1 MKRSREE
8 FSFLRLVEPGESAHS
23 SAGVPD
29 NFTTAEP
36 ISLFSDASSQ
46 TLGFVVASK
55 MSARTFERL
64 LEDVKPL
71 FVFDVR
77 EVPVFSDGRLTR
89 RAAFSLFER
98 NHIRYFDVAGAVGS
112 RSWRDAALN
121 PAMLIPNIMHNLLMR
136 TQPISGPVLF
146 FVDTPQLNEEF
157 MDGVATT
164 LPHVDGRG
172 WSISVWNEQ
181 PLVESST
188 QVRQLVFIS
197 HANPEDNAIAK
208 WFATRLASVGFDVWS
223 DVTRLIGGELFW
235 ESIEDVIRERTGAFI
250 ALLSKDGHDKP
261 RVLDEVNVAV
271 TVERQRSLNNFII
284 PVRVDELDFGDI
296 RANLAGRNIIDGQ
309 ESLTD
314 AFRRVV
320 KCLDRSE
327 VQRRKSSTMDT
338 LRAWWDEYSVERG
351 TFANPTQWNTL
362 IENRLDIVEWPERIR
377 WFAGLGPPYLYKS
390 QKDHVSLAAIS
401 GRRESITFAS
411 SSELGEVLVGA
422 DAVQLLAQANTREVL
437 DASDGTVLGRNSADV
452 ARMVSHLVRQGWEH
466 VCRTSGLTNFVV
478 AGNRRC
484 WFAPVGLIEKN
495 EVRYVD
501 SLGKTRRRTLVGRSE
516 KRAVYWHFAVEAVI
530 SLREQTIRLR
540 PHVVFTEDGVTPIAS
555 HAKQHSL
562 RRGFCRSWWNDRW
575 RDLLLAMLVHI
586 SKGEEQISLPVSPRK
601 FVTVTAR
608 PTKYRI
614 DQESSERLYVL
625 PEPKVQVGYGQL
637 AEDPREGLMLFGPVA
652 FERNPTEVRVG
663 VVGSRV
669 GLELFVK
676 WSAAFGKPVPQR
688 LDRDHADRDIPFPGF
703 EAVFGASWPRK
714 PVTTRII
721 SRTDLLNAIRM
732 RDRHQAVYAAVDLFF
747 EEIRKASVDDDAQ
760 VDIWFIVIPD
770 EVYLYGRP
778 ESRVPKGISLSPTYK
793 MSKRMATRF
802 TRDAPSMFPEDNTAA
817 HIYEHHADFRHQLK
831 ARLLNIQAVTQV
843 FRESSI
849 LQSLSETEKIES
861 DEGDRETLLE
871 VPEGYIERRMQDP
884 LNVCWNL
891 GVACFFKAGGRPW
904 KVATARPGVCYV
916 GLVFKRDNLRGG
928 GHACCGAQMFMD
940 SGEGLVFKGAV
951 GPWYSHKTKQF
962 HLSEGE
968 ARRLMRRALDAYRE
982 IHNEY
987 PSELFVHGR
996 TRFSSAE
1003 LAGFVSAS
1011 SCETNVTGVRITRT
1025 SEYKLFSSGDLPVKR
1040 GTVLKTDDRTGLIWT
1055 SGFIDRLNTYPGRE
1069 TPNPLRVEACGPMS
1083 VNIETILSD
1092 VLTLTKMNFNSSVY
1106 ADGFPVTMR
1115 FADAI
1120 GDVLMATG
1128 ERELPPLPFRHYI

>member
-1 MKRSREE
+1 MKRPRQKLSY
-8 FSFLRLVEPGESAHS
+8 LRLVEPGEAAPS
-23 SAGVPD
+23 SAGEPD
-29 NFTTAEP
+29 SFTTAEP

-77 EVPVFSDGRLTR
+77 EVPVFSDGHLTR

-121 PAMLIPNIMHNLLMR
+121 PALLVPNIMHNLLMR

-146 FVDTPQLNEEF
+146 FVDTSQLNDEF

-164 LPHVDGRG
+164 LPHVDERG

-181 PLVESST
+181 PLMESST
-188 QVRQLVFIS
+188 QDRQLVFIS
-197 HANPEDNAIAK
+197 HANPEDNEIAK
-208 WFATRLASVGFDVWS
+208 WFASRLAAAGFDVWS

-235 ESIEDVIRERTGAFI
+235 DSIEDVIRERAGAFI
-250 ALLSKDGHDKP
+250 VLLSKRGHDKP
-261 RVLDEVNVAV
+261 GVLDEVNVAV
-271 TVERQRSLNNFII
+271 TVERQRSLSNFII
-284 PVRVDELDFGDI
+284 PVRVDELHFGDI
-296 RANLAGRNIIDGQ
+296 RANLARRNIIDGQ
-309 ESLTD
+309 ENLAD

-320 KCLDRSE
+320 RCLNRSE
-327 VQRRKSSTMDT
+327 VQRRKSSTPDS
-338 LRAWWDEYSVERG
+338 LREWWNGCSVESG
-351 TFANPTQWNTL
+351 TFGNPTQWNSL
-362 IENRLDIVEWPERIR
+362 IENRIDILEWPKRIH
-377 WFAGLGPPYLYKS
+377 WYAGVGPPYQYKTEGE
-390 QKDHVSLAAIS
+390 HVSLAAVS
-401 GRRESITFAS
+401 GRKESVTFAS
-411 SSELGEVLVGA
+411 SSELEEVLVGA
-422 DAVQLLAQANTREVL
+422 DAAQLLAQANTREVL
-437 DASDGTVLGRNSADV
+437 DTSDGTVFGRNSTDV
-452 ARMVSHLVRQGWEH
+452 ARMVSYLVRQGWER
-466 VCRTSGLTNFVV
+466 VCRSSGLTDCAVS
-478 AGNRRC
+478 GNRRC
-484 WFAPVGLIEKN
+484 WFAPVGLIDKN
-495 EVRYVD
+495 EVKYVD
-501 SLGKTRRRTLVGRSE
+501 SFGKTRRRTLVGRSE
-516 KRAVYWHFAVEAVI
+516 KRDVYWHFAVEAVI
-530 SLREQTIRLR
+530 SIRDESIRLR
-540 PHVVFTEDGVTPIAS
+540 SHVVFTEDGVRPIAS
-555 HAKQHSL
+555 HARQHAL
-562 RRGFCRSWWNDRW
+562 RRSFCRSWWNDRW
-575 RDLLLAMLVHI
+575 RDLLLAMLAHI
-586 SKGEEQISLPVSPRK
+586 SKGEERILLPVSPRR
-601 FVTVTAR
+601 FVIATAR
-608 PTKYRI
+608 PAQYRME
-614 DQESSERLYVL
+614 QEISGRLYIL

-637 AEDPREGLMLFGPVA
+637 AEDPREGLLLFGPVA

-663 VVGSRV
+663 VVGTRV
-669 GLELFVK
+669 GLELFMK
-676 WSAAFGKPVPQR
+676 WSAAFGKPVPR
-688 LDRDHADRDIPFPGF
+688 MDRDHANRDIPFPGF
-703 EAVFGASWPRK
+703 EAVFGASWPKK
-714 PVTTRII
+714 PVTARII
-721 SRTDLLNAIRM
+721 ARTDLLNAIRM
-732 RDRHQAVYAAVDLFF
+732 RDRHQAVYAAVDLFV
-747 EEIRKASVDDDAQ
+747 EEIRKASIDDDTQ

-778 ESRVPKGISLSPTYK
+778 DSRVPKGISLAPTYR

-817 HIYEHHADFRHQLK
+817 HIYEHHADFHHQLK
-831 ARLLNIQAVTQV
+831 ARLLHIQAVTQV
-843 FRESSI
+843 LRESSI
-849 LQSLSETEKIES
+849 LQALSATEKIVS
-861 DEGDRETLLE
+861 DEGDGETLLE

-884 LNVCWNL
+884 VNVCWNL

-904 KVATARPGVCYV
+904 KVTTARPGVCYV
-916 GLVFKRDNLRGG
+916 GLVFKRDDLRGG

-951 GPWYSHKTKQF
+951 GPWYSQKTKQF

-968 ARRLMRRALDAYRE
+968 AKRLMRRVLEAYKE
-982 IHNEY
+982 IHDKY

-1003 LAGFVSAS
+1003 LAGFDSAS

-1040 GTVLKTDDRTGLIWT
+1040 GTVLKIDDQTGLIWT

-1069 TPNPLRVEACGPMS
+1069 TPNPLRVEACGPMA